1 MRLVHYIPI
10 TLLAFTAIYSC
21 VPKTDTVYSDVQVDL
36 SDPNVQVIYN
46 LQDRQK
52 MDSLCIYLKHENPA
66 YRYLAALAFGSIRKA
81 DKLDSLTQLL
91 NDPMMEVRTAA
102 AYSIGQIGDSRAV
115 LKLIGAFKSQDTIT
129 VNTPFNAAILEAIGK
144 TGSLEHLKS
153 IAEVKT
159 YRNTDTFLLTGQ
171 MKAVYRFMTR
181 NITSPVGTL
190 LALRQLSETASPHE
204 VKLYAA
210 NYLSRGKE
218 LGLINYKA
226 QLVEVFNKNND
237 PDIKM
242 CLVVALGK
250 TRDPAVLPLL
260 KANLLLE
267 KDNKILIASMKAM
280 GYFPYMEVKDDI
292 LPFIKSTNINIAAA
306 AGQFVYDHAIRE
318 DFDNLLTLVNDSIHW
333 KCKTLIYG
341 GLLKN
346 APVYNTR
353 FKAMITGE
361 VKKQLEASKTTYEK
375 AAWIDVISQD
385 PFNYELL
392 ESIGD
397 TKERVIR
404 VAVIQGYKNILM
416 SPGFFKAFGFG
427 YPKIKSYILEKL
439 FEAVETG
446 DAGMIYV
453 VCEILK
459 EPTQAWKEWIKD
471 TSPLKDQLS
480 KLKIPRDYEAYLTLK
495 QTIDFLEGREVRP
508 EIPEFNHPISWEILS
523 GLTDTSYVVVKTT
536 AGNFKIKFWTR
547 MAPGTVA
554 NFVDLVSKKYYT
566 GKIFHRVVP
575 NFVIQG
581 GCPRGDGFGSLDYSI
596 RSELPQVTYNRHGLV
611 GMASAGNH
619 TEGVQWFVTLAPA
632 PHLDGNYTIFGEITD
647 GLDVVGNIGIGDK
660 IKDVILVN

>member
-10 TLLAFTAIYSC
+10 ILLTATAKYSC

-36 SDPNVQVIYN
+36 ADPTVQIIYN

-52 MDSLCIYLKHENPA
+52 TDSLCIFLKHENPA
-66 YRYLAALAFGSIRKA
+66 YRYLAALAFGSIRKN
-81 DKLDSLTQLL
+81 DKLDSLTQILS
-91 NDPMMEVRTAA
+91 DPIMEVRTAA
-102 AYSIGQIGDSRAV
+102 AYSIGQIGDSRV
-115 LKLIGAFKSQDTIT
+115 VQKLISSFKSQDTIT

-144 TGSLEHLKS
+144 IGSMEHLKS
-153 IAEVKT
+153 ITGVQT
-159 YRNTDTFLLTGQ
+159 YRSTDTFLVTGQ

-181 NITSPVGTL
+181 NITNPAGTM
-190 LALRQLSETASPHE
+190 LALRQLSEATAPHE

-226 QLVEVFNKNND
+226 QLIDVFNKNNH

-242 CLVVALGK
+242 CLVVALAK

-267 KDNKILIASMKAM
+267 KDNKILIASMKAL
-280 GYFPYMEVKDDI
+280 GYFPYMGVKDDI
-292 LPFIKSTNINIAAA
+292 LPFIKSTNIHIATAA
-306 AGQFVYDHAIRE
+306 SQFVYDHAVRE
-318 DFDNLLTLVNDSIHW
+318 DFDNLITLVSDSIHW

-353 FKAMITGE
+353 FKAMITAE
-361 VKKQLEASKTTYEK
+361 IKKQLDASKNAYEK

-392 ESIGD
+392 ETWSD
-397 TKERVIR
+397 SKERVVR

-427 YPKIKSYILEKL
+427 YPKIKAYILEKL

-471 TSPLKDQLS
+471 VSPLKDQLS
-480 KLKIPRDYEAYLTLK
+480 KLKIPRDYEAYLSLK
-495 QTIDFLEGREVRP
+495 QTIDFLEGREVKQ
-508 EIPEFNHPISWEILS
+508 ESPEFNHPIAWEIIN
-523 GLTDTSYVVVKTT
+523 GLNDTSSAVVKTT
-536 AGNFKIKFWTR
+536 AGTFRIKLWTR
-547 MAPGTVA
+547 TAPGTVA
-554 NFVDLVSKKYYT
+554 NFVDLISKKYYP

-575 NFVIQG
+575 NFVVQG
-581 GCPRGDGFGSLDYSI
+581 GCPRGDGYGSLDYSI

-632 PHLDGNYTIFGEITD
+632 PHLDGNYTIFGEITE
-647 GLDVVGNIGIGDK
+647 GLDVVGNLGIGDK
-660 IKDVILVN
+660 IKGIILVN